1 MSKRTQPGAVW
12 RIKFDDAPERIGGML
27 GNSHSLLSAD
37 SPRRPLTSGA
47 PGGQRLQRQS
57 IIDEVVISPWLHV
70 EQMNSRTWFV
80 DLCGRKVMVTVGRD
94 GKAELGE
101 WYT

>member
-12 RIKFDDAPERIGGML
+12 RIKFDDAPKRIGGMF
-27 GNSHSLLSAD
+27 GASHSLISAD
-37 SPRRPLTSGA
+37 YQRMSLTSGA
-47 PGGQRLQRQS
+47 PGDQRVRRPS

-70 EQMNSRTWFV
+70 EQMDTRTWFV
-80 DLCGRKVMVTVGRD
+80 ELCGRKVMVTVGRD
-94 GKAELGE
+94 GKAKLGE